1 MPRGLQKQQTAVSQV
16 GVASQ
21 SKAAAHRSLYLG
33 YLRSQSTYCL
43 SAASH
48 CLHRFSRKLAVI
60 NQQKKK
66 MFSSVL
72 TVCVCLL
79 TCLLSCVSGEE
90 TKVKPGEDV
99 TLQCRGPRDAEIKLI
114 TWIRPDLKSEDY
126 VFLYRDKRLY
136 EQYQLPSYRGR
147 VELTDPQ
154 VKDGDVSV
162 ILKNVTINDAA
173 RYECQ
178 VGKKGSRPQLI
189 STITLKV
196 VDSVNVTA
204 APGQTVSLPCR
215 AARDTNITV
224 VEWSRAEPEP
234 EQVFL
239 YRDKNPDPQ
248 NQSPSFQ
255 NRVELRDR
263 QMKDGDVSL
272 TLKDVTRDDTG
283 RYECRVQTEANS
295 LPEPVS
301 IIYLDVHQKGIT
313 EERGDEEGGD
323 KEGNSSGHVGLGVG
337 LSVAA
342 LLVVVVVGFMIY
354 R

>member
-1 MPRGLQKQQTAVSQV
+1 
-16 GVASQ
+16 
-21 SKAAAHRSLYLG
+21 
-33 YLRSQSTYCL
+33 
-43 SAASH
+43 
-48 CLHRFSRKLAVI
+48 
-60 NQQKKK
+60 

-72 TVCVCLL
+72 IVSVCLL
-79 TCLLSCVSGEE
+79 TCLLPCVSGEE
-90 TKVKPGEDV
+90 TKVKPGENV
-99 TLQCRGPRDAEIKLI
+99 TLQCRGPRDAEIKVI
-114 TWIRPDLKSEDY
+114 KWIRPDLKSEDY
-126 VFLYRDKRLY
+126 VFFYRDKRIY
-136 EQYQLPSYRGR
+136 EKYQLPSYRGR
-147 VELTDPQ
+147 VELTDPDM
-154 VKDGDVSV
+154 KDGNISV

-173 RYECQ
+173 IYECH
-178 VGKKGSRPQLI
+178 VGINGNDPQLI

-215 AARDTNITV
+215 AARDTDITV

-234 EQVFL
+234 EHVFL
-239 YRDKNPDPQ
+239 YRDKKPDPQ

-272 TLKDVTRDDTG
+272 TLKNVTRKDSG

-301 IIYLDVHQKGIT
+301 IIHLDVHQKGIT

-323 KEGNSSGHVGLGVG
+323 KEENSRGRVGLGVG

-342 LLVVVVVGFMIY
+342 LLVVVVVVVLMIY
-354 R
+354 RKRKRHRAAVI

>member
-1 MPRGLQKQQTAVSQV
+1 QCSSDLCSTS
-16 GVASQ
+16 GV
-21 SKAAAHRSLYLG
+21 HVF
-33 YLRSQSTYCL
+33 T
-43 SAASH
+43 
-48 CLHRFSRKLAVI
+48 
-60 NQQKKK
+60 
-66 MFSSVL
+66 
-72 TVCVCLL
+72 
-79 TCLLSCVSGEE
+79 GEE
-90 TKVKPGEDV
+90 TKVKPGENV
-99 TLQCRGPRDAEIKLI
+99 TLPCRGPRDAEITLI
-114 TWIRPDLKSEDY
+114 KWNRTDLKSEGY
-126 VFLYRDKRLY
+126 VFYYRDNRLLG
-136 EQYQLPSYRGR
+136 EFQHPSYHGR

-154 VKDGDVSV
+154 VKDGDASV
-162 ILKNVTINDAA
+162 ILKNVTINDAG
-173 RYECQ
+173 RYECR

-189 STITLKV
+189 NTITLKV

-215 AARDTNITV
+215 GPRDTDITV

-239 YRDKNPDPQ
+239 YRDKKPDPQ

-272 TLKDVTRDDTG
+272 TLKNVTRNDTG

-301 IIYLDVHQKGIT
+301 IIQLDVHQKGESVSGIT
-313 EERGDEEGGD
+313 EERGDKEGGD
-323 KEGNSSGHVGLGVG
+323 KEGGDKEGGDKERNSSGNVGLGVG

-342 LLVVVVVGFMIY
+342 LLGVVGVVGFMIN
-354 R
+354 RTFRRLRAAVI

>member
-1 MPRGLQKQQTAVSQV
+1 
-16 GVASQ
+16 
-21 SKAAAHRSLYLG
+21 
-33 YLRSQSTYCL
+33 
-43 SAASH
+43 
-48 CLHRFSRKLAVI
+48 
-60 NQQKKK
+60 

-72 TVCVCLL
+72 TVSVCLL
-79 TCLLSCVSGEE
+79 TCLLSCVSSAGEE

-99 TLQCRGPRDAEIKLI
+99 TLPCRGPRDAEIKLI
-114 TWIRPDLKSEDY
+114 KWIRPDLKSEDY
-126 VFLYRDKRLY
+126 VFLYRDKRFY
-136 EQYQLPSYRGR
+136 EEYQLPSYRGR

-173 RYECQ
+173 RYECH

-189 STITLKV
+189 NTITLKV

-215 AARDTNITV
+215 GPRDTDITV

-239 YRDKNPDPQ
+239 YRDKKPDPQ

-295 LPEPVS
+295 FPEPIS
-301 IIYLDVHQKGIT
+301 IIHLDVHQKGIT

-323 KEGNSSGHVGLGVG
+323 KEGGDKEGNSSGHGGLGVG
-337 LSVAA
+337 LSAAA
-342 LLVVVVVGFMIY
+342 LLVVVVVVVVGFMIY
-354 R
+354 RKRKRSTEQPSYELANRAADPQQV